1 MKIQFLLGALK
12 LCLSFALLTTLAQGQ
27 ITPRDTVIPNQFE
40 FISAR
45 YFVSSGAT
53 NAVITVR
60 FSPGDRSWSG
70 SVNYA
75 TRNGTALANQ
85 DYAPVSGTLSF
96 SGTPYQSFS
105 VPLTGSPGDQPK
117 TILLVLAASPS
128 DSNAL
133 ITRSNAVLNINL
145 PPPPDLVIRPGA
157 NGTVVISWPDDG
169 TAPLLEKRDT
179 PSAADWGILG
189 TMPADGNGKCSYT
202 DVSSAGIALYR
213 LRRPQ

>member
-12 LCLSFALLTTLAQGQ
+12 LCVSFVLLVASAPAQ
-27 ITPRDTVIPNQFE
+27 ITPKDTVIPNQFE
-40 FISAR
+40 FVSAQ

-53 NAVITVR
+53 NAVIAVR
-60 FSPGDRSWSG
+60 FFPGDRSWSG

-85 DYAPVSGTLSF
+85 DYAPVQGTLSF
-96 SGTPYQSFS
+96 SGTAYQSFT

-117 TILLVLAASPS
+117 TIILVLMANPA

-133 ITRSNAVLNINL
+133 ITRGNAVLNINL
-145 PPPPDLVIRPGA
+145 PPPPNLVIRPEA
-157 NGTVVISWPDDG
+157 NGTVVISWSDDG
-169 TAPLLEKRDT
+169 TAPLLEKRET
-179 PSAADWGILG
+179 PSSASWNILG
-189 TMPADGNGKCSYT
+189 TMPVDGNGKCSYT